1 MFRLAVFF
9 IEVTQHTQ
17 MSMYTTVM
25 LLEVTRENNPGR
37 NEQEKM
43 FRFPILWR
51 GTQGNESEL
60 RRGREMGAEETAKNQ
75 EERLQNM
82 PPLA

>member
-1 MFRLAVFF
+1 
-9 IEVTQHTQ
+9 

-51 GTQGNESEL
+51 VT
-60 RRGREMGAEETAKNQ
+60 
-75 EERLQNM
+75 
-82 PPLA
+82 